1 MFGGNW
7 ALWSIK
13 HKNIVYFF
21 AFLVLVMGLYS
32 FNSLGRMEDP
42 SFTVKQMVVSA
53 AWPGATAKETEE
65 HVTLALEKQIQNT
78 PDIDKITSY
87 SRPGTAVIT
96 VQIKD
101 EVPNDKVRA
110 HWLELRNTVND
121 CRDKLPEGVIGPFFN
136 DRFDDVYGT
145 IYALSGADYSYEEL
159 RRYAEHIKLRLF
171 AVPDVKKV
179 ELLGVQQEKIYL
191 EADSEKLGQFGL
203 DIASLASLI
212 KAQTA
217 LSPAGMLEVDGKNIY
232 LRLSGEMSATE
243 QLASLP
249 LTAGGRT
256 FRLGSLVKVRRAYS
270 DPPDAKFYFN
280 GKKAVG
286 LAVSMEDGGNNIA
299 LGKNLRAAAE
309 AARRDLP
316 LGLELEQ
323 VADQSQ
329 VVESS
334 IGEFS
339 RSLWEAIVIVLVVS
353 LFSLGR
359 RSGYVISCSIPLIL
373 LGSFCG
379 MYFLGIDLHKVS
391 LGSLVLS
398 LGMLVD
404 DAIVVVE
411 LMEVK
416 LSEGWERTKAASYA
430 FATCA
435 KPLLTGTVITC
446 LGFAPIAF
454 SKSNASEFASALA
467 PVVSMTLLLSWF
479 VSATL
484 APALGH
490 SWIVP
495 RVIKKDSFDGVFYQ
509 KFRTLL
515 RWSLLHKAGVL
526 GLSLALFA
534 GSLALLPFVKKE
546 FFPPSVRPELLV
558 ELDLPEGSSLKSSDA
573 AASELTK
580 LLQDDPDVKNISTYV
595 GKSAPRF
602 VLVIDQ
608 VQPRDNYAQLVV
620 LAKDIEARR
629 RLEQKVSRLAAER
642 LPDVLTFTRSIPLGP
657 PQPYEVM
664 LRVRGSDA
672 AAVKTYAQKL
682 RQVME
687 QHPHITKTRLDW
699 LEESN
704 AAVIEIDNDK
714 LVQMGLTRQAV
725 ASALYAQASG
735 YTMAAYLEGDQAI
748 PIVFRL
754 APEEAADLDDLASF
768 SIPTAKGAVPL
779 AQVARIK
786 RGSEDTIIWRRDLL
800 PTVTVCG
807 AIGPEVTG
815 NDVTE
820 EVYEMAAELRKELPP
835 GLTIEEGGSLE
846 DSRKGLRKLL
856 APLPF
861 IAVIIIV
868 LLMLELKDLRK
879 IAVII
884 ATVPLG
890 LVGVILGLLLCGSK
904 LGFMAQLGILALI
917 GTVIRNGVV
926 LVDQID
932 QHLEAGQEPAQAV
945 MEASVV
951 RFRPI
956 MLAAFTTVLGLAP
969 MFPSQFWNAMAVS
982 ISFGL
987 TCATLLTLV
996 VLPVLYSVVFRIKLR

>member
-53 AWPGATAKETEE
+53 AWPGATARETEE

-145 IYALSGADYSYEEL
+145 IYALSGADYSCEEL

-232 LRLSGEMSATE
+232 LRLSGEMSAAE

-334 IGEFS
+334 ISEFS

-359 RSGYVISCSIPLIL
+359 RCGYVISCCIPLIL

-430 FATCA
+430 FAACA

-495 RVIKKDSFDGVFYQ
+495 RVIKKDSFDGAFYQ

-620 LAKDIEARR
+620 LAKDIDARQ

-735 YTMAAYLEGDQAI
+735 YTMATYLEGDQAI

-754 APEEAADLDDLASF
+754 APEEAADLDSLASF

-786 RGSEDTIIWRRDLL
+786 RGSEDTIIWRRDLR

-820 EVYEMAAELRKELPP
+820 EVYEMAAQLRKELPP

-932 QHLEAGQEPAQAV
+932 QHLRAGQEPAVAV

-969 MFPSQFWNAMAVS
+969 MFPSQFWNAMAVA

-996 VLPVLYSVVFRIKLR
+996 VLPVLYSLAFGIKLR

>member
-359 RSGYVISCSIPLIL
+359 RSGYVISCCIPLIL